1 VYIRVVKVGQEQA
14 RESGILM
21 CWMYMCL
28 LWLWLL

>member
-1 VYIRVVKVGQEQA
+1 MVTLVAEGCKEVKK
-14 RESGILM
+14 SGILM